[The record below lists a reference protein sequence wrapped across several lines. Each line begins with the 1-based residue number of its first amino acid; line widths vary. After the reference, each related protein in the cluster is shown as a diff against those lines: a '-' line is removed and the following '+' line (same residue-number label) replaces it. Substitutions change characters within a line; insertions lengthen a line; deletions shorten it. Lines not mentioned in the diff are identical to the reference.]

1 LCTCYEFK
9 KSRSMFAIVKEKRV
23 RLRMTDQETEES
35 DRQKKRRV
43 PL

>member
-1 LCTCYEFK
+1 
-9 KSRSMFAIVKEKRV
+9 MFAIVKEKRV

-43 PL
+43 SL